1 MKLRPLEQFI
11 CDECGELIE
20 KIEDGWLEW
29 IDDRKKPIHAF
40 RIVHASGASP
50 RKNSGK
56 NCYYPESSNISD
68 MHLDVFSQINGLAV
82 LLSFFERN
90 LGTPKELAEI
100 IRRLHI
106 PHYEQARRYLKK
118 AISDGFIDNID
129 CSQDDLKRVIEEYG
143 NDRT

>member
-20 KIEDGWLEW
+20 KPEDGWLEW
-29 IDDRKKPIHAF
+29 IDDCKNPIHGF
-40 RIVHASGASP
+40 RIVHADGASP
-50 RKNSGK
+50 RRNSGK
-56 NCYYPESSNISD
+56 NCYYPESSDISD
-68 MHLDVFSQINGLAV
+68 MHLASFSKIDGLAI

-90 LGTPKELAEI
+90 LGTPKQLAEI

-106 PHYEQARRYLKK
+106 PHYEEARRYLER
-118 AISDGFIDNID
+118 ATSDCFIDNID
-129 CSQDDLKRVIEEYG
+129 SSQTDLKRVIEEYG

>member
-20 KIEDGWLEW
+20 KLEDGWLEW
-29 IDDRKKPIHAF
+29 IDDYKNPIHGF
-40 RIVHASGASP
+40 RIVHASGTSP
-50 RKNSGK
+50 RRKSGK
-56 NCYYPESSNISD
+56 NCYYPESIGLCD
-68 MHLDVFSQINGLAV
+68 GHLSHFSTIDGLAI
-82 LLSFFERN
+82 LLSFFEKN

-106 PHYEQARRYLKK
+106 PHYEEARRYLER
-118 AISDGFIDNID
+118 ASSDGFIDNID
-129 CSQDDLKRVIEEYG
+129 SSQADLKRVIEEYG